1 MQKKLFALSLGF
13 LALILAAQNLRAE
26 TPACGDRSEIVVEL
40 ANRYQETQ
48 RSTGI
53 AANNT
58 LMELFAADSGTWT
71 LLATTP
77 NGTSCLIAS
86 GMDFKAQTG
95 SLGGNFGTGPKKEI

>member
-26 TPACGDRSEIVVEL
+26 TNACGKRADIVVEL
-40 ANRYQETQ
+40 ANRYQETR

-58 LMELFAADSGTWT
+58 LMELFAAESGSWT

-86 GMDFKAQTG
+86 GLNYKSAPQKVETSDTYR
-95 SLGGNFGTGPKKEI
+95 PKKEI